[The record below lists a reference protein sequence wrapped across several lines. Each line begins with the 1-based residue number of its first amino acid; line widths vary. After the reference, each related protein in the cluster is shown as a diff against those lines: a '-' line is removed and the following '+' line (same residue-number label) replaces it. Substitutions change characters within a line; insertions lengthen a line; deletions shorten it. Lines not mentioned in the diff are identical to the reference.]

1 MLNYSVKLGR
11 DNFRRGELVWGEKY
25 LAPDLSFISGVTSQ
39 SNHIDKKDSIAY
51 SIGNETNSGFLLL
64 SCENV
69 TRNGYIKIVNK
80 AYDILSGSTV
90 DNISEE
96 IRDYKYVEIN
106 GIIYYIT
113 GDTITI
119 NNWLKEEWTEENG
132 EYKVN
137 IVEGDVGGDV
147 DGDFLYLDTI
157 VWIEDET
164 VTIDGDTYLF
174 DRYDVS
180 GVEGSVGGI
189 RYYEDGVYGDCLVS
203 SAITLC
209 DSIQYNHFDNE
220 SDYIYVTKFV
230 ATKKEQMP
238 VDFDRLSHCTYFY
251 YVKYKNNYC
260 PVSLSGDTYVCE
272 VPKRLVSKI
281 TERESGYYNNKIYQ
295 VYDTEDSEPVGI
307 EKASRISLLKN
318 LNTYI
323 TVEGQNLNVDSLLQ
337 NANYGDEIGVYLTY
351 DATNITV
358 GDIITLEDGAE
369 EEYVGE
375 VYDIS
380 GETFAMYDNEKYKV
394 QERLCDK
401 VVINDHEYPIEY
413 IYGLKDGYDALV
425 DIMGEMVPMKII
437 STDDGKY
444 SGGTLQRYG
453 KIVSG
458 TSRSAITAT
467 YDIRPY
473 SGVTINGNKYP
484 VIEGGNES
492 SPVVV
497 IGERLTYEFQVISIE
512 GSSLLVC
519 TPNFNA
525 FEFDDEFRDRY
536 CANVCE
542 HFVTNQDTVMMY
554 VKDRAFGFKP
564 IKDNIGYANGELEPL
579 SSNDYYNLFDNLI
592 LYSDFGYIHIPLKLD
607 MNVANNIL
615 QDDIVERDFYEA
627 EKKKAINDIVDMEK
641 DVYLPKYMVGKS
653 GYTGSNT
660 VFEPISQIEVNLHF
674 RTRNLDN
681 WKVYD
686 GYNDVSAS
694 GTSDNWFVTDYF
706 PYNKLLE
713 DRKSAEILQNS
724 SDLMGLLY
732 FTDDDIFYQRSKV
745 GKSFLRF
752 SYYDSTDPQTQSLL
766 ATSCV
771 FVDEHKLYKTFIDNS
786 RKRVFNYGNVLLS
799 SETRGTVEN
808 KINVMTEFIGGYNRA
823 REDYGANE
831 VDMDILSA
839 DTRRISSKLI
849 INNKYETDTS
859 SEGFYLYMFKEY
871 SENLH
876 PKPIYM
882 KVEFNHAGVGRT
894 IPFIIPMHWKKEDE
908 YYNNNNVNI
917 LSPERRL
924 TLANDLD
931 ELTMGYPLSQVYAQT
946 YIPLYAV
953 YDFRNKEYAYVF
965 DERYI
970 TSPID
975 NNGRAVLN
983 LFELK
988 IRNENECIIDEE
1000 ECKNERK
1007 DVTLGIPERAI
1018 ININTKQFDT
1028 NHFGK

>member
-80 AYDILSGSTV
+80 VYEANYGVTTDH
-90 DNISEE
+90 NIEE
-96 IRDYKYVEIN
+96 THEYYYSEIN
-106 GIIYYIT
+106 GVIYYIPESAT
-113 GDTITI
+113 SITVK
-119 NNWLKEEWTEENG
+119 NWLKEEWVEENG

-137 IVEGDVGGDV
+137 IVEGDVEADV
-147 DGDFLYLDTI
+147 IKENEKPSYLKLDTI

-189 RYYEDGVYGDCLVS
+189 RYYEDGIYGDCLVS

-272 VPKRLVSKI
+272 VPKRLVSGI
-281 TERESGYYNNKIYQ
+281 TERESGYYDNEIYQ

-401 VVINDHEYPIEY
+401 VVINDHEYSIEY
-413 IYGLKDGYDALV
+413 IYGLKDGVDALV
-425 DIMGEMVPMKII
+425 DIMGEMVPMKI
-437 STDDGKY
+437 TGN
-444 SGGTLQRYG
+444 TTQLERYG
-453 KIVSG
+453 KIVS
-458 TSRSAITAT
+458 SDSEIAVDAV
-467 YDIRPY
+467 YDINQY

-497 IGERLTYEFQVISIE
+497 IG
-512 GSSLLVC
+512 
-519 TPNFNA
+519 
-525 FEFDDEFRDRY
+525 
-536 CANVCE
+536 
-542 HFVTNQDTVMMY
+542 
-554 VKDRAFGFKP
+554 
-564 IKDNIGYANGELEPL
+564 
-579 SSNDYYNLFDNLI
+579 
-592 LYSDFGYIHIPLKLD
+592 
-607 MNVANNIL
+607 
-615 QDDIVERDFYEA
+615 
-627 EKKKAINDIVDMEK
+627 
-641 DVYLPKYMVGKS
+641 
-653 GYTGSNT
+653 
-660 VFEPISQIEVNLHF
+660 
-674 RTRNLDN
+674 
-681 WKVYD
+681 
-686 GYNDVSAS
+686 
-694 GTSDNWFVTDYF
+694 
-706 PYNKLLE
+706 
-713 DRKSAEILQNS
+713 
-724 SDLMGLLY
+724 
-732 FTDDDIFYQRSKV
+732 
-745 GKSFLRF
+745 
-752 SYYDSTDPQTQSLL
+752 
-766 ATSCV
+766 
-771 FVDEHKLYKTFIDNS
+771 
-786 RKRVFNYGNVLLS
+786 
-799 SETRGTVEN
+799 
-808 KINVMTEFIGGYNRA
+808 
-823 REDYGANE
+823 
-831 VDMDILSA
+831 
-839 DTRRISSKLI
+839 
-849 INNKYETDTS
+849 
-859 SEGFYLYMFKEY
+859 
-871 SENLH
+871 
-876 PKPIYM
+876 
-882 KVEFNHAGVGRT
+882 
-894 IPFIIPMHWKKEDE
+894 
-908 YYNNNNVNI
+908 
-917 LSPERRL
+917 
-924 TLANDLD
+924 
-931 ELTMGYPLSQVYAQT
+931 
-946 YIPLYAV
+946 
-953 YDFRNKEYAYVF
+953 
-965 DERYI
+965 
-970 TSPID
+970 
-975 NNGRAVLN
+975 
-983 LFELK
+983 
-988 IRNENECIIDEE
+988 
-1000 ECKNERK
+1000 
-1007 DVTLGIPERAI
+1007 
-1018 ININTKQFDT
+1018 
-1028 NHFGK
+1028 

>member
-80 AYDILSGSTV
+80 VYEANYGVTTDY
-90 DNISEE
+90 NIEE
-96 IRDYKYVEIN
+96 THEYYYSEIN
-106 GIIYYIT
+106 GVIYYIPESAT
-113 GDTITI
+113 SITVK
-119 NNWLKEEWTEENG
+119 NWLKEVWTEENG

-137 IVEGDVGGDV
+137 IVEGDVEADV
-147 DGDFLYLDTI
+147 IKENEKPSYLKLDTI

-272 VPKRLVSKI
+272 VPKRLLFEI
-281 TERESGYYNNKIYQ
+281 TERESGYYDNDIYQ

-318 LNTYI
+318 LNAYI

-401 VVINDHEYPIEY
+401 VVINDHEYSIEY
-413 IYGLKDGYDALV
+413 IYGLKDGVDALV
-425 DIMGEMVPMKII
+425 DIMGEKVPMKITG
-437 STDDGKY
+437 ST
-444 SGGTLQRYG
+444 TQLERYG

-458 TSRSAITAT
+458 DSKIAVDAV
-467 YDIRPY
+467 YDINQY

-497 IGERLTYEFQVISIE
+497 IGERLTYEFQIISIE

-542 HFVTNQDTVMMY
+542 YFVTNQDTVMMY

-641 DVYLPKYMVGKS
+641 DVYLPKYMVEGS
-653 GYTGSNT
+653 EYTGSNT
-660 VFEPISQIEVNLHF
+660 AFEPISQIEVNLHF

-681 WKVYD
+681 WRVYD

-694 GTSDNWFVTDYF
+694 GKSDNWFVTDYF

-713 DRKSAEILQNS
+713 DEESAEILQNS

-786 RKRVFNYGNVLLS
+786 RKRVFNYGNVSLS

-831 VDMDILSA
+831 VDMGILSA

-894 IPFIIPMHWKKEDE
+894 IPFIIPMHWKTEDE
-908 YYNNNNVNI
+908 YYDNNNVHI
-917 LSPERRL
+917 LSPESAL

-931 ELTMGYPLSQVYAQT
+931 ELKMGYPLSQVYAQS

-953 YDFRNKEYAYVF
+953 YDFKNKEYAYVF

-970 TSPID
+970 TPPSD

-988 IRNENECIIDEE
+988 IRNEDTSTNE
-1000 ECKNERK
+1000 ERE
-1007 DVTLGIPERAI
+1007 DVTLGIPNRAI
-1018 ININTKQFDT
+1018 INVNTKQFDT
-1028 NHFGK
+1028 KHFGK

>member
-1 MLNYSVKLGR
+1 MLNYSIKLGR

-80 AYDILSGSTV
+80 VYNILSDSTV

-137 IVEGDVGGDV
+137 IVEGDAEASV

-157 VWIEDET
+157 VWIENET
-164 VTIDGDTYLF
+164 VTIDGNTYLF

-180 GVEGSVGGI
+180 GVDGSVGGI

-203 SAITLC
+203 SDITLC

-230 ATKKEQMP
+230 ATKKEQMS

-272 VPKRLVSKI
+272 VPKRLLFEI
-281 TERESGYYNNKIYQ
+281 TERESGYYDNDIYQ

-307 EKASRISLLKN
+307 EKVSRISLLKN
-318 LNTYI
+318 LETYI

-351 DATNITV
+351 DAANITV

-401 VVINDHEYPIEY
+401 VVINDHEYSIEY
-413 IYGLKDGYDALV
+413 IYGLKDGVDALV
-425 DIMGEMVPMKII
+425 DIMGEMVPMKI
-437 STDDGKY
+437 TGN
-444 SGGTLQRYG
+444 TTQLERYG
-453 KIVSG
+453 KIVSSG
-458 TSRSAITAT
+458 SEIAVDAV
-467 YDIRPY
+467 YDINQY

-484 VIEGGNES
+484 VIEGGDES

-554 VKDRAFGFKP
+554 VKDRAFGLKP

-706 PYNKLLE
+706 PYNELMGGTY
-713 DRKSAEILQNS
+713 AEILQNS

-786 RKRVFNYGNVLLS
+786 RRRVHNYGNVKS
-799 SETRGTVEN
+799 PFETDITVEN
-808 KINVMTEFIGGYNRA
+808 RINVNTEFIGNY
-823 REDYGANE
+823 DKTKDTYT
-831 VDMDILSA
+831 VMDFVKNIDTFSS

-894 IPFIIPMHWKKEDE
+894 IPFIIPMHWKTEDE
-908 YYNNNNVNI
+908 YYNNNNVHI

-924 TLANDLD
+924 RLSAATDVIEMEN
-931 ELTMGYPLSQVYAQT
+931 GYPLSQVYAQT

-953 YDFRNKEYAYVF
+953 YDFKNKEYAYVF

-970 TSPID
+970 TPPSD

-988 IRNENECIIDEE
+988 IRNEDTSTDT
-1000 ECKNERK
+1000 EREY
-1007 DVTLGIPERAI
+1007 VTLGIPDRAI
-1018 ININTKQFDT
+1018 ININTEQFNT
-1028 NHFGK
+1028 KHFRE